1 MSKGDTMKPIRCWAV
16 GCAVAMLALVSVC
29 GQSAEF
35 DVAPFAR
42 RCCVEDR
49 LTTQTEFNYTEAEH
63 TPRMR
68 RRLQTGIIFTACSGG
83 RRVTFGKLSFAL
95 ATVIHASQ
103 EFLNTGFVPGRIRR
117 RICLRW
123 KTRWMIP
130 GRESG

>member
-63 TPRMR
+63 APQDAEKASNGHYIYG
-68 RRLQTGIIFTACSGG
+68 LQWG
-83 RRVTFGKLSFAL
+83 RRVTFGKLSSAL